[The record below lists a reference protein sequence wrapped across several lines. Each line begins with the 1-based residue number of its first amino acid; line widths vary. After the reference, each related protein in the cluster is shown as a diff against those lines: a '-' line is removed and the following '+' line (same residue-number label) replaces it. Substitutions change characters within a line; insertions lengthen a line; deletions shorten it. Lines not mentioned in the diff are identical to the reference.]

1 MDLSWSSIQAAHLTL
16 ERWRKA
22 YQSWL
27 KSPANLSERVNQ
39 LIAEIASAFNNDL
52 DTPRAMISLRG
63 IERGELEDG
72 EKRALFEALD
82 PLFGLELLKQ
92 REAKRL
98 TNEAEAL
105 LEKRKAAKANRD
117 FKLSDQVRDEL
128 ALLGIEVRDTSEGQ
142 EWSWKIN

>member
-22 YQSWL
+22 YQGWI
-27 KSPANLSERVNQ
+27 KSALNLSEKVSK
-39 LIAEIASAFNNDL
+39 LVAEIASAFNNDL
-52 DTPRAMISLRG
+52 DTPRAMILLRG
-63 IERGELEDG
+63 IERCELEDG
-72 EKRALFEALD
+72 EKRALFEELD
-82 PLFGLELLKQ
+82 PLFGLDLLMQ

-98 TNEAEAL
+98 TSEAEAL
-105 LEKRKAAKANRD
+105 LEKRKAARTNRD

>member
-1 MDLSWSSIQAAHLTL
+1 
-16 ERWRKA
+16 
-22 YQSWL
+22 
-27 KSPANLSERVNQ
+27 
-39 LIAEIASAFNNDL
+39 
-52 DTPRAMISLRG
+52 MISLRG
-63 IERGELEDG
+63 IERGDFEDS

-82 PLFGLELLKQ
+82 SLFGLDLLKQ

-128 ALLGIEVRDTSEGQ
+128 SLLGIEVRDTSEGQ

>member
-1 MDLSWSSIQAAHLTL
+1 
-16 ERWRKA
+16 
-22 YQSWL
+22 
-27 KSPANLSERVNQ
+27 
-39 LIAEIASAFNNDL
+39 
-52 DTPRAMISLRG
+52 MISLRG

-82 PLFGLELLKQ
+82 PLFGLDLLKQ

-98 TNEAEAL
+98 TSEAEAL
-105 LEKRKAAKANRD
+105 LEKRKVARANRD